1 MLQETSDILFCQD
14 CVLMPAQ
21 QILELRGSLD
31 KASNRFAP
39 TRGGQLGRISGS
51 LRSDPDTMKRIVRR
65 RVSQPF
71 HRLSKLAILPGSDVR
86 EGLVRFPDGR
96 DVGFL

>member
-1 MLQETSDILFCQD
+1 
-14 CVLMPAQ
+14 MPAQ

-31 KASNRFAP
+31 KASNRFASA
-39 TRGGQLGRISGS
+39 RGGQLGRIAGS
-51 LRSDPDTMKRIVRR
+51 LRLDPDTMERIVRR

-71 HRLSKLAILPGSDVR
+71 DRLSKLAILPGSDVR
-86 EGLVRFPDGR
+86 KGLVRFHDGG